1 MKNKRKPYYDWDA
14 ETGTATCI
22 LFDKNNIFMGTATC
36 HPDDIDFMSE
46 KTGMIIAETRA
57 VIKSL
62 QHLKNNILKPELA
75 GLNQLYYSV
84 NYSKHFNKESYE
96 AKMLW
101 RQIKI
106 KEGEIKETENIISQE
121 REFLRDFIKDKD
133 NFYKSV
139 KKNREVNNK

>member
-1 MKNKRKPYYDWDA
+1 MKNKRKPYYDWDV

-36 HPDDIDFMSE
+36 HPDDIYFMSE

-75 GLNQLYYSV
+75 GLNQFYYSI
-84 NYSKHFNKESYE
+84 NHSKHFNKKSYE